1 MKKGPIIAIVVA
13 VAVVAAVYFADRAP
27 KSPENQEAST
37 EESAPAAETAEPA
50 SEASPLD
57 AKVDSAVAI
66 IQSGTGSPMAAI
78 VMLREVVAVDSNH
91 IGANYWLGEFSTISG
106 QHDRAIPRYAK
117 ILRLQPDNVE
127 VCIKLARA
135 YQANGQKQQ
144 ATDVL
149 NAFLVSHP
157 EKEMKEQ
164 IMPVLEEMSV
174 KP

>member
-37 EESAPAAETAEPA
+37 EESAPAVETAEPA

-78 VMLREVVAVDSNH
+78 VMLREVVAADSNH

-149 NAFLVSHP
+149 NAFLASHP

-164 IMPVLEEMSV
+164 IMPVLDEMSV

>member
-1 MKKGPIIAIVVA
+1 MKKGPIIAIVVT
-13 VAVVAAVYFADRAP
+13 VAVIAAVYLADRAP
-27 KSPENQEAST
+27 KSPENQEVNVESAEPVST
-37 EESAPAAETAEPA
+37 EN
-50 SEASPLD
+50 PLD

-91 IGANYWLGEFSTISG
+91 IGANYWLGEFSTMSG

-135 YQANGQKQQ
+135 YHANGQKQQ

-149 NAFLVSHP
+149 NAFLASHP

-164 IMPVLEEMSV
+164 IMPVFNEISV
-174 KP
+174 NP